1 MGGFL
6 ASFEI
11 GRYTQYNHP
20 DNRKEYKKLAVFRT
34 CFKCCRKKQ
43 CTGADHAQTEPKLMR
58 QGIVG
63 VTDRVRN
70 FLHLLYHC
78 KDIAGNENERY

>member
-1 MGGFL
+1 MRNLLFC
-6 ASFEI
+6 SKI
-11 GRYTQYNHP
+11 RRHSQYNHP
-20 DNRKEYKKLAVFRT
+20 DNRKEHKKPAVFRA

-43 CTGADHAQTEPKLMR
+43 YTGADHAQTEPELMR

-63 VTDRVRN
+63 ITDRVRN

-78 KDIAGNENERY
+78 KDVTGNEDE

>member
-63 VTDRVRN
+63 ITDRIRD

-78 KDIAGNENERY
+78 KDVTGNEDERH